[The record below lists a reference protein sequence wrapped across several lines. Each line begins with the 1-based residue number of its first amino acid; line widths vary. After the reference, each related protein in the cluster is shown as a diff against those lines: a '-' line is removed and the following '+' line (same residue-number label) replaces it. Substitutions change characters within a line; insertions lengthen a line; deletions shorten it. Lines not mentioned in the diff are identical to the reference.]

1 MAWEYSNN
9 EYIKLFRKLINWE
22 WYSDVN
28 TTRLFVHCLLKA
40 NWKAGDWKGIHYEKG
55 QFITSLESLS
65 KETGLSVREVRTAL
79 KHLISTREVT
89 SKKLQKGRIIT
100 INNWCEYQT
109 SDKVT
114 DKQVTRKRQGSDK
127 QVTTDIRSK
136 EHIRSKE
143 DNIMPSAS
151 APVAPEEE
159 EEDDSMTEEEAK
171 AAWEKWKEEHQKNE
185 SIDISVQ
192 E

>member
-1 MAWEYSNN
+1 MAWEYSDN

-114 DKQVTRKRQGSDK
+114 DKQATRKRQGSDK

-143 DNIMPSAS
+143 ENIESSTPTKTLEQIKA
-151 APVAPEEE
+151 
-159 EEDDSMTEEEAK
+159 EDTEGMSVDELLKSLEGK
-171 AAWEKWKEEHQKNE
+171 ADA
-185 SIDISVQ
+185 
-192 E
+192 